1 MILEWKMQNQ
11 GLKTD
16 PSNLN
21 TCFFGTKII
30 PDKRKYEGCTM
41 AMTYYNKFLSNIEAG
56 NLK

>member
-1 MILEWKMQNQ
+1 MQNQ

-30 PDKRKYEGCTM
+30 PYKRKYEGCTM